1 MLSTV
6 KIRHIIFL
14 FSKFFSFSA
23 LLFSNMELPSP
34 MYLGAGGSDHSQLGY
49 DPHLNGGLSLQ
60 EMIDSDIKADFDD
73 VLQSNPLSF
82 QVGFL
87 NT

>member
-1 MLSTV
+1 
-6 KIRHIIFL
+6 
-14 FSKFFSFSA
+14 
-23 LLFSNMELPSP
+23 MELPSP
-34 MYLGAGGSDHSQLGY
+34 MYLGAAGTDHSHIGY

-82 QVGFL
+82 QVSVC
-87 NT
+87 N

>member
-1 MLSTV
+1 
-6 KIRHIIFL
+6 
-14 FSKFFSFSA
+14 
-23 LLFSNMELPSP
+23 MELPSP
-34 MYLGAGGSDHSQLGY
+34 MYLGAGGTDHSQIGY

-82 QVGFL
+82 PVSVIKKNIFKLVQFYDCAWARWNIVA
-87 NT
+87 

>member
-1 MLSTV
+1 
-6 KIRHIIFL
+6 
-14 FSKFFSFSA
+14 
-23 LLFSNMELPSP
+23 MELPSP
-34 MYLGAGGSDHSQLGY
+34 MYLGAGGTDHSQIGY

-82 QVGFL
+82 QVSIIKKYIFKLMQFYDVHG
-87 NT
+87 